1 MKKIVCFA
9 VCISFLFGGLL
20 GLHLAAQ
27 PGGAGSR
34 TAENAPDFSLFDPNV
49 AERSEKELL
58 ERKVVAHWNIVMQAN
73 AFAEVGDPRR
83 GNAMA
88 LAEAHAGL
96 AAAKIELYRYTGEQ
110 DKLLVALKTRVEH
123 LTEKLRAAVAAYEL
137 ATVPLEVI
145 LEVELQLL
153 DALLEQK
160 RVHAS
165 LNLP

>member
-1 MKKIVCFA
+1 MKKTACFA

-27 PGGAGSR
+27 PGSAGSR
-34 TAENAPDFSLFDPNV
+34 ATENAPDFSLLDPNV

-58 ERKVVAHWNIVMQAN
+58 ERKVAARKGILNGVDRLAQ
-73 AFAEVGDPRR
+73 VGSPR
-83 GNAMA
+83 GNATA

-96 AAAKIELYRYTGEQ
+96 ATAEIELYRYTGEQ
-110 DKLLVALKTRVEH
+110 DKLLASLKARVEH
-123 LTEKLRAAVAAYEL
+123 LTKKLRAVALAFEA
-137 ATVPLEVI
+137 ATVSLEVVH
-145 LEVELQLL
+145 EAELQLL

-160 RVHAS
+160 RVRAS